1 MDMDVR
7 AVCVVPGNAEEVSIG
22 SILMDVVAGY
32 VVLFNSVK
40 LTKDCM
46 IRV

>member
-1 MDMDVR
+1 MVIDVR
-7 AVCVVPGNAEEVSIG
+7 AVWVVLGNAEELSTG

-46 IRV
+46 KRV